1 MILHTIKIE
10 SINKRNSL
18 FKNSSQEFFWK
29 WYILWYY
36 DRVWSDKI
44 TQSAFVK
51 IQFAIWRNNG
61 TMFCACIGCE
71 MSLQNKCKGKNCM
84 WIN

>member
-1 MILHTIKIE
+1 MILHTIKIA

-29 WYILWYY
+29 WNILWNY

-61 TMFCACIGCE
+61 TMFCAVLVVRWAYKTNVKVRIVCE
-71 MSLQNKCKGKNCM
+71 
-84 WIN
+84 